1 MAYIKVATL
10 DQIKPGKAL
19 EVEVDGELIGLFN
32 VNGTIHAAS
41 SVCPHAGGPL
51 CEGVLSENVITC
63 PLRGWGFELDAGR
76 CLRIP
81 AMKIKTYGVKIE
93 GNEVLV
99 SVPSDP

>member
-1 MAYIKVATL
+1 MAYIKAATL
-10 DQIKPGKAL
+10 DRIKPGKAL

-51 CEGVLSENVITC
+51 CDGNLQENTITC
-63 PLRGWGFELDAGR
+63 PLHGWQFEVDTGR

-81 AMKIKTYGVKIE
+81 AMKLKTYEVKIE
-93 GNEVLV
+93 GNDILI
-99 SVPSDP
+99 SVTSG